1 MEQIH
6 TVESAYHPNHKL
18 QFLIDWLLTLKCN
31 YDCTYCVIGPKGHD
45 NRTKHPAVQK
55 CITMLKQMYQYTD
68 VMMQNK
74 KAYYKEAILNVY
86 GGEAI
91 YHPNIVPILMQSTM
105 EYEKKYSDRWSL
117 KRRLT
122 TNATAQPAKWKQ
134 ICEHIEGVTFSY
146 HTQGPDK
153 LKTVFKKNIDHV
165 VNIQKQYDIVI
176 LMYPHGDYWQD
187 CLDFLQY
194 CQTNKLNAR
203 PRLLDGGLGLYSQ
216 QQLAQ
221 LQELT
226 KENPLMD
233 SIKQDLAVEKQTRGC
248 CGGRPLCV
256 NRNLKQ
262 TNVMVPKTQGFENWH
277 CSAHQF
283 FLHGNCVN
291 GEYYTNKDCRM
302 KLDQT
307 RGAIATVDTMPAYIN
322 TIDQQIKNH
331 SLPNLVC
338 KQKVCLCGTCAPK
351 SHEPETLKKILKI
364 YNLN

>member
-1 MEQIH
+1 MDRLS
-6 TVESAYHPNHKL
+6 TYTRRA
-18 QFLIDWLLTLKCN
+18 LTLSVS
-31 YDCTYCVIGPKGHD
+31 DIGYNGIDTPND
-45 NRTKHPAVQK
+45 N
-55 CITMLKQMYQYTD
+55 
-68 VMMQNK
+68 N
-74 KAYYKEAILNVY
+74 LNSV
-86 GGEAI
+86 E
-91 YHPNIVPILMQSTM
+91 
-105 EYEKKYSDRWSL
+105 R
-117 KRRLT
+117 
-122 TNATAQPAKWKQ
+122 
-134 ICEHIEGVTFSY
+134 
-146 HTQGPDK
+146 
-153 LKTVFKKNIDHV
+153 
-165 VNIQKQYDIVI
+165 
-176 LMYPHGDYWQD
+176 
-187 CLDFLQY
+187 
-194 CQTNKLNAR
+194 
-203 PRLLDGGLGLYSQ
+203 
-216 QQLAQ
+216 
-221 LQELT
+221 LQETSFHPVVLQ
-226 KENPLMD
+226 PLMD

-322 TIDQQIKNH
+322 TIDQQIKSH